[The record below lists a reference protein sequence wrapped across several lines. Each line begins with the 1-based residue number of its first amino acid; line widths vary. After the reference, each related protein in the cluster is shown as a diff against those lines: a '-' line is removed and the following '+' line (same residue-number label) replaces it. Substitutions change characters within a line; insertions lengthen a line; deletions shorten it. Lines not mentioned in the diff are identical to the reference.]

1 MTDPQKTRS
10 AAIGEKLYP
19 PMFLISLKMLNGFV
33 ISWKVD
39 LTSGSNSMA
48 TGGIGFC
55 DLQELLRATTGW
67 PMRLLRGLLAGLK
80 PHYFLA
86 GYAVARPQ

>member
-10 AAIGEKLYP
+10 AATGEKLYP
-19 PMFLISLKMLNGFV
+19 PMLLISLKMLNGFV
-33 ISWKVD
+33 IRWKVD

-55 DLQELLRATTGW
+55 DL
-67 PMRLLRGLLAGLK
+67 
-80 PHYFLA
+80 
-86 GYAVARPQ
+86 

>member
-10 AAIGEKLYP
+10 AATGEKLYP
-19 PMFLISLKMLNGFV
+19 PMLLISLKMLNGFV
-33 ISWKVD
+33 IRWKVD

-80 PHYFLA
+80 PYYFLA
-86 GYAVARPQ
+86 GCAVAQPQ